1 MASTPGTPM
10 TVGAGAPGGGDD
22 PGGTGLAAAAE
33 EAAAPVL
40 ILTSPWEGDIDLT
53 TKQGKALWDEGIKPL
68 ENKFTGKGNDV
79 IRFLAD
85 IKNRADKCKWKSI
98 LTINHQSLLTHYGSI
113 DTDDVTT
120 ARDDRDLAVVTD
132 LATARPKINALM
144 MYYFLYENSQSP
156 NNICTQDSATI
167 AAVSAFNILGP
178 SPIGK
183 ELLSPR
189 IFSCSNSENALLILL
204 RLPTLLSGSL
214 TILDCSARACKID
227 CLIHQTA

>member
-1 MASTPGTPM
+1 M

-113 DTDDVTT
+113 NRDDVTT
-120 ARDDRDLAVVTD
+120 ARDD
-132 LATARPKINALM
+132 
-144 MYYFLYENSQSP
+144 
-156 NNICTQDSATI
+156 
-167 AAVSAFNILGP
+167 
-178 SPIGK
+178 
-183 ELLSPR
+183 
-189 IFSCSNSENALLILL
+189 
-204 RLPTLLSGSL
+204 
-214 TILDCSARACKID
+214 
-227 CLIHQTA
+227 